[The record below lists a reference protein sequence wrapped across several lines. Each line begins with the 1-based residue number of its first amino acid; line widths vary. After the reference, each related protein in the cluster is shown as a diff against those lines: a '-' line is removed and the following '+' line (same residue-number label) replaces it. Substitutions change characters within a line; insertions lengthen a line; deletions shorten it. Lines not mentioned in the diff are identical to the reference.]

1 MRATENK
8 KCCGKSLLVRKTE
21 RSLGGKE
28 RDIEKNRTERY
39 CRKQGDEK
47 DMVCGEEASKCER

>member
-8 KCCGKSLLVRKTE
+8 KCCGKSLRERQSARK
-21 RSLGGKE
+21 GK
-28 RDIEKNRTERY
+28 KNEIDKRTERY

-47 DMVCGEEASKCER
+47 DMVSREKGSKCER